1 MKRLWTDEDLVAH
14 FTLLP
19 QDRQLLQ
26 NKTGATRLGF
36 AVLLKCF
43 QQEGRFPAR
52 HEIPFSVVRHLAEQV
67 ELAPEL
73 FVQYPTEGRTAE
85 YHRAQIREALGFRP
99 STEADSEA
107 ILSWMNQHILPQEG
121 DPEALTAIF
130 YDRCRELHLEPPAP
144 KRLLRWIQSAIRSH
158 EENFCATICQRL
170 SPAVRAQME
179 ALLRPPA
186 AEDTS
191 LGTSEAEGEDQEVSD
206 LSGQALL
213 YHLQAGPAGMNVQT
227 ALKEIAKLRRLRT
240 LGLPDDMFASV
251 PPKILQHYR
260 QRVAAEQARDLRRHP
275 ETLRLTLLAAW
286 CHLRIQEITDGLL
299 DLLNEMV
306 HTIDSRAERKAQV
319 EMLKD
324 FKRVVGKNALLF
336 QIATAS
342 LQSPEGKVC
351 EVVYPVADEQTL
363 QDLVA
368 EWEATLNYDRHAQ
381 RSMRNS
387 YSYHYRRMVP
397 HILEALSFHSNNATH
412 RPVLEALE
420 LLKQNLERKSR
431 YFPLKMKVPLD
442 DVIKPAD
449 RDAVVEKDE
458 KGRERVHRIP
468 YEVCV
473 LKALREKLRCREIWT
488 EGAARFRNPDDDL
501 PPNFDAERKIHYQA
515 LNLPEDALEF
525 IAKNKEE
532 LTRELDAL
540 NKAMPTNTAVKFLQ
554 KEKGRICLS
563 PLTAVPHPPHLDALK
578 AEVNRRWPLTGLLE
592 MFKETDL
599 RVGFTEAFK
608 SPTPWEKLDR
618 ETLQRR
624 LLLCLYGL
632 GTNAGI
638 KSMCAGE
645 HGESYKD
652 LIYVHRRYVT
662 NDHLRNAITQV
673 VNALLRVRHPNIWG
687 EGTTACASDSK
698 KFGAWDQ
705 NLMTEWHIRYRGPGV
720 MIYWHV
726 EKKSAC
732 IYSQLKRCS
741 SSEVAYMIQGLLH
754 HNTEM
759 NVEKNYVDTHGQSEV
774 AFAFCS
780 LLGFQLLPRL
790 KGLHRQKLARAE
802 SGKPEDYPNLKT
814 VLAKPIDW
822 DLIRQQY
829 DEMVKYAT
837 ALRLGTTDADTILRR
852 FTRNNIQHPT
862 YKALAELGRARKS
875 IFLCRYLRSEALR
888 REIQQG
894 LNVVENWNSANSFI
908 LYGKGG
914 EFASNSRED
923 QERTMLCLHLLQN
936 SMAYINTLMLQQV
949 LSDPAWRNRL
959 QAEDLRAL
967 TPLFYLHVHPYGRF
981 DLDMSERLDI
991 ELQEAA

>member
-1 MKRLWTDEDLVAH
+1 MKRLWSDEDLVAH

-19 QDRQLLQ
+19 QDRELLQ

-43 QQEGRFPAR
+43 QQEGCFPAR
-52 HEIPFSVVRHLAEQV
+52 HEIPFPVVRHIAEQI
-67 ELAPEL
+67 ELLPEL
-73 FVQYPTEGRTAE
+73 FAQYQTEGRTAE
-85 YHRAQIREALGFRP
+85 YHRAQIREALGFHP
-99 STEADSEA
+99 ITEPEIEA
-107 ILSWMNQHILPQEG
+107 ILAWMEQHILTQEREE
-121 DPEALTAIF
+121 EALLSIF
-130 YDRCRELHLEPPAP
+130 YTRCRELHLEPPAT
-144 KRLLRWIQSAIRSH
+144 KRLTRLLHSTVRKQ
-158 EENFCATICQRL
+158 EEAFCTRVRNRL
-170 SPAVRAQME
+170 SPAMRNALE
-179 ALLRPPA
+179 ALLLPY
-186 AEDTS
+186 T
-191 LGTSEAEGEDQEVSD
+191 EAEAGEETD
-206 LSGQALL
+206 LETIEPTGQARL
-213 YHLQAGPAGMNVQT
+213 YRLKTGPGGMNLQA
-227 ALKEIAKLRRLRT
+227 ALKEITKLRELRT
-240 LGLPDDMFASV
+240 LALPADLFASV
-251 PPKILQHYR
+251 PPKILQRYR
-260 QRVAAEQARDLRRHP
+260 QRVAAEEAYELRRHP
-275 ETLRLTLLAAW
+275 EALRLTLLAAW

-299 DLLNEMV
+299 DLLSEMV
-306 HTIDSRAERKAQV
+306 HTIDSRAERKAQTLL
-319 EMLKD
+319 LKD
-324 FKRVVGKNALLF
+324 FKRVVGKNTLLF
-336 QIATAS
+336 QIARAS
-342 LQSPEGKVC
+342 LQAPEGKVR
-351 EVVYPVADEQTL
+351 EVVYPVAQEKVL
-363 QDLVA
+363 QDLVS
-368 EWEATLNYDRHAQ
+368 EWEATVHYDQHVQ
-381 RSMRNS
+381 RSLRNS

-412 RPVLEALE
+412 RPVVEALE
-420 LLKQNLERKSR
+420 LLKVNLERKSR
-431 YFPLKMKVPLD
+431 YFPLKTKVPLD
-442 DVIKPAD
+442 NVVKPGD

-488 EGAARFRNPDDDL
+488 DGAVRFRNPDEDL
-501 PPNFDAERKIHYQA
+501 PPHFATERTVHYQA
-515 LNLPEDALEF
+515 LELPEDAEEF
-525 IAKNKEE
+525 IATNKHE
-532 LTRELDAL
+532 LTQELEAL
-540 NKAMPTNTAVKFLQ
+540 DRAMPTNSAVKFL
-554 KEKGRICLS
+554 ETGKGRICLS
-563 PLTAVPHPPHLDALK
+563 PLTAVPDPPHLNALK
-578 AEVNRRWPLTGLLE
+578 AEVNRRWPLTGLLD
-592 MFKETDL
+592 MFKESDL
-599 RVGFTEAFK
+599 RVGFTEVFK

-624 LLLCLYGL
+624 LLLCLYGI
-632 GTNAGI
+632 GTNTGI

-645 HGESYKD
+645 QGESYKD
-652 LIYVHRRYVT
+652 LLYVNRRYIT
-662 NDHLRNAITQV
+662 NDHLRNAISCV
-673 VNALLRVRHPNIWG
+673 VNALLRVRHPDIWG

-741 SSEVAYMIQGLLH
+741 SSEVAYMIQGLLR

-759 NVEKNYVDTHGQSEV
+759 TVEKNYVDSHGQSEI

-790 KGLHRQKLARAE
+790 KGLHRQKLARPE
-802 SGKPEDYPNLKT
+802 SGKSEKYPNLQP

-837 ALRLGTTDADTILRR
+837 ALRLGTTDAETILRR

-862 YKALAELGRARKS
+862 YKALAELGRARKT

-894 LNVVENWNSANSFI
+894 LSVMENWNSANSFI
-908 LYGKGG
+908 LYGKGS

-949 LSDPAWRNRL
+949 LAEPAWRNRL

-967 TPLFYLHVHPYGRF
+967 TPLFYLHVHPYGWF
-981 DLDMSERLDI
+981 DLDLNKRLPI
-991 ELQEAA
+991 ELPLAA